1 MKTLRKGSMIFAL
14 AVLVIAN
21 LMIVSVGMSEAA
33 AAKDRYVV
41 MISIDG
47 FAYDWYWKNP
57 DVKIPTLRALAAQG
71 AVGPM
76 EVAFPSVTWV
86 SHTSLMTGAFP
97 REHGALGNS
106 VLNRKTGATENLI
119 GDAVFDKDKLI
130 KVDTIY
136 DVVKKKGGLTTAAV
150 VWPLARGSKNLDYIV
165 PQSYSS
171 QVTYDKQSKPKDFF
185 DKLRAAGLPVDRY
198 GAWSGLDVSYRQ
210 DWLTAQVANYLIR
223 NKKPNL
229 MLVHFTVTDAYSH
242 LYGAGSSEANWAH
255 EYVDAQLRSIVET
268 LKAEGI
274 YNKTTIFVVADHGWT
289 NITKAVKPNVL
300 LKMEGLI
307 RIDKKENIV
316 SKDAITV
323 MNHGSAH
330 VYVLNKARRAK
341 IIRNIKPKLAALEG
355 VKAVYDDKDFDHLGL
370 PSPKDNPYMPDL
382 WIEAKEGYFIVNDH
396 KGIGTL
402 GKVSYVATHGHDA
415 LPSWMKA
422 TFIASGPGIKKG
434 IKLDDVTVRDVSPTI
449 ARVFALKMP
458 PTWPGRGGKYR
469 KGRVLV
475 EIFE

>member
-1 MKTLRKGSMIFAL
+1 MKTLRKGSRIFAS
-14 AVLVIAN
+14 AILVIVS

-47 FAYDWYWKNP
+47 FGYDWYWKNP
-57 DVKIPTLRALAAQG
+57 NVKIPTLRGLAAQG

-136 DVVKKKGGLTTAAV
+136 DVVKEKGGLTTAAI

-165 PQSYSS
+165 PQSYDS
-171 QVTYDKQSKPKDFF
+171 QVTYEKHSKPESFF
-185 DKLRAAGLPVDRY
+185 NELRAVGLPVDRY
-198 GAWSGLDVSYRQ
+198 GDWSDLEVSYRQ

-223 NKKPNL
+223 TKKPNL
-229 MLVHFTVTDAYSH
+229 MLVHFTVTDAFSH
-242 LYGAGSSEANWAH
+242 LYGAGSAEANWAH
-255 EYVDAQLRSIVET
+255 EYVDIQIRSIVES
-268 LKAEGI
+268 LKAERI
-274 YNKTTIFVVADHGWT
+274 YEKTTIFVVADHGWT
-289 NITKAVKPNVL
+289 NISKAVKPNVL

-330 VYVLNKARRAK
+330 LYVLNEARKAE
-341 IIRNIKPKLAALEG
+341 ILRNIKPKLTALEG
-355 VKAVYDDKDFDHLGL
+355 VAGVYDEKDFDHLGL
-370 PSPKDNPYMPDL
+370 ASPKDNPHMPDL
-382 WIEAKEGYFIVNDH
+382 WIEAKEGYFIVNEHD
-396 KGIGTL
+396 GISTL
-402 GKVSYVATHGHDA
+402 GKVNYVATHGHDA

-422 TFIASGPGIKKG
+422 TFIASGAGIKKG
-434 IKLDDVTVRDVSPTI
+434 IELDDITVRDVAPTI
-449 ARVFALKMP
+449 ARVFGLEMP

-469 KGRVLV
+469 KGRVLMGIL
-475 EIFE
+475 E